1 MLKPGGGKEKA
12 ALVQILEHHGVGL
25 FYEYAVPGGAAAHF
39 ALGIYHLH
47 KGQVVFLAYP
57 VIVLAE
63 GGSVMDYAGTVG
75 GGDIV
80 VHHHIKGVL
89 AAGGFAGAFKKGL
102 VVLVFKLFT

>member
-25 FYEYAVPGGAAAHF
+25 LYEYPVPRGAAAHF
-39 ALGIYHLH
+39 ALGIHHLN

-63 GGSVMDYAGTVG
+63 GGSVMDYAGTIG

-80 VHHHIKGVL
+80 VHHHIEGVL
-89 AAGGFAGAFKKGL
+89 AAGGLAGAFKKGL